1 MTNAERFIDSYNF
14 VDKLLKD
21 IEKDHYESFSSK
33 VKNSKNP
40 LIRNF
45 RDKLLDYGEL
55 RNAIVH
61 NPKIGGRFIAEP
73 LEEVVIDFENIKEKL
88 TNPKKVIPTFQFEV
102 IGAHKNEKLDKVL
115 KIMREMSFS
124 QFPVFDDNNSIIELI
139 NTNTIS
145 RWLGKNIIND
155 EIITENPKV
164 SELISEIE
172 FKNNYKFI
180 SRDCNIYNA
189 YNFFIQ
195 QIENSNRNLDV
206 LFITNSGS
214 PDEKLLGLIT
224 IEDIANLI

>member
-1 MTNAERFIDSYNF
+1 M
-14 VDKLLKD
+14 
-21 IEKDHYESFSSK
+21 
-33 VKNSKNP
+33 
-40 LIRNF
+40 
-45 RDKLLDYGEL
+45 LDYGEL

-73 LEEVVIDFENIKEKL
+73 LEEVVIDFENLKEKL

-180 SRDCNIYNA
+180 SRDCNIYTA

-214 PDEKLLGLIT
+214 PNEKTVRI
-224 IEDIANLI
+224 NNN